1 MFKQPRHLFEFGR
14 FRLDRTERFLFQD
27 GAAVPLTPR
36 LFETLLILVEN
47 RGHVVEKK
55 ELMQRVW
62 NDVAVEENNLT
73 QNISALRRI
82 LGDNLDG
89 PKFIE
94 TIPKRGYRF
103 VAPVKEVSEEEP
115 RADTPSFTNL
125 SGREHRGTGPPA
137 RVGPQKHSRRIAPAI
152 VLGTMLLGLMGLAVM
167 WRSWTRWG
175 KQLQLKETQLT
186 TNSSEASV
194 IAAAISPD
202 GKYLAYADKAGLY
215 VRVNRTGEMHPIS
228 VPPASVIAGLSWFPD
243 GTRLLATVTG
253 LQPNVDSV
261 WVISILGQFPVKLMD
276 GGNQA
281 AVSPDGS
288 QIVFVRGKGKELWL
302 MAADGESPHRILV
315 AANEYLAGPVW
326 GWDSKHLAYGR
337 VFSDLDKL
345 DTVVETLDLETGK
358 ITASFS
364 DPEITSGIPLPDGR
378 LVYSRNEVISGQSGA
393 SLSGASLLEA
403 NTDPGSGKLVGK
415 PRQLAR
421 WPGSS
426 ISGLGVTSDGMRL
439 VALKGLVQADVYV
452 GDIVEHR
459 LKNARRLT
467 FNDRDDF
474 AADWTPDGHYVLFAS
489 NRNGSM
495 DIFRQGVE
503 EPSAEALITGPDDK
517 LSLHVSPDGQW
528 LMYFAFPGGYSAT
541 KAPLLMRAPLSGG
554 SPHVVFKAR
563 PASDFHCLKAPAT
576 MCVLSEWENQQLVFY
591 VLDPIRGKG
600 RELARQEIA
609 SGPEIVESNWDISPD
624 GSRIALAMPEGP
636 PARIRILSLAGLVLQ
651 DLRVSGW
658 SAFQSMEW
666 SADGKGWFVASRS
679 AAANTLLFVDPQG
692 HAYPLRQTA
701 GSYDTYAIPSPDG
714 HRLAFLEYTTANNA
728 WMFEN
733 F

>member
-1 MFKQPRHLFEFGR
+1 MFKQPRHVFEFGP
-14 FRLDRTERFLFQD
+14 FRLDRAERFLFQD
-27 GAAVPLTPR
+27 GAAVPLSPR
-36 LFETLLILVEN
+36 LFDTLLVLVEN
-47 RGHVVEKK
+47 RGHVVQKND
-55 ELMQRVW
+55 LMQKVW

-73 QNISALRRI
+73 QSISALRKI

-103 VAPVKEVSEEEP
+103 VAPVKEVTEEEP
-115 RADTPSFTNL
+115 RDDQPPVTKL
-125 SGREHRGTGPPA
+125 SGREHRGTGLPA
-137 RVGPQKHSRRIAPAI
+137 GVATQKRALRIAPAI
-152 VLGTMLLGLMGLAVM
+152 VLGTMLLMLVGLALT
-167 WRSWTRWG
+167 WRTWTRWG
-175 KQLQLKETQLT
+175 RQLQLKETQLT

-194 IAAAISPD
+194 IAAAIAPD
-202 GKYLAYADKAGLY
+202 GRYLAYADNAGLY
-215 VRVNRTGEMHPIS
+215 VRVSRTGEMHPIS
-228 VPPASVIAGLSWFPD
+228 TPPASLISGLSWFPD
-243 GTRLLATVTG
+243 GTRLLVSVTG

-261 WVISILGQFPVKLMD
+261 WVISILGQAPVKLLD

-302 MAADGESPHRILV
+302 MAANGESPHRILV

-326 GWDSKHLAYGR
+326 GWNGKHIAYGR
-337 VFSDLDKL
+337 VFSDANKF

-358 ITASFS
+358 ITVSFS
-364 DPEITSGIPLPDGR
+364 DPDITSGIPLPDGR

-393 SLSGASLLEA
+393 SLLEA
-403 NTDPGSGKLVGK
+403 NTDPSSGKVVGK

-421 WPGSS
+421 WPGCS
-426 ISGLGVTSDGMRL
+426 ISALGVTSDGKHL
-439 VALKGLVQADVYV
+439 VALKGLAQADVYV
-452 GDIVEHR
+452 GDLVEHR
-459 LKNARRLT
+459 LENPRRLT

-474 AADWTPDGHYVLFAS
+474 ASDWTPDSRYVLFAS

-495 DIFRQGVE
+495 DIFRQGVGE
-503 EPSAEALITGPDDK
+503 RTAEALIAGPEDK
-517 LSLHVSPDGQW
+517 LSLHLSPDGQW
-528 LMYFAFPGGYSAT
+528 IMYFAFPGGYSAA

-554 SPHVVFKAR
+554 PPQFVFKTR

-576 MCVLSEWENQQLVFY
+576 MCVLSEWENKQLVFY
-591 VLDPIRGKG
+591 ALDPTRGKG
-600 RELARQEIA
+600 QELARQEIA
-609 SGPEIVESNWDISPD
+609 SGPEIVESSWDISPD
-624 GSRIALAMPEGP
+624 GSRIALAIPEGP
-636 PARIRILSLAGLVLQ
+636 PARIRILSLASGTPQ
-651 DLRVSGW
+651 DIRVTGW
-658 SAFQSMEW
+658 SAFQSMAW
-666 SADGKGWFVASRS
+666 AADGKGWFVASRS

-701 GSYDTYAIPSPDG
+701 GGYDTYAIPSPDG

-728 WMFEN
+728 WMIEN

>member
-27 GAAVPLTPR
+27 GAAIPLTPR
-36 LFETLLILVEN
+36 LFDTLLVLVEN
-47 RGHVVEKK
+47 RGHVVEKND
-55 ELMQRVW
+55 LMQRVW

-73 QNISALRRI
+73 QNISALRKI

-103 VAPVKEVSEEEP
+103 IAPVKEVWEEEP
-115 RADTPSFTNL
+115 GNDGAAVTNL
-125 SGREHRGTGPPA
+125 SERPGTVLSGQGGGEK
-137 RVGPQKHSRRIAPAI
+137 RSFRIAPAI
-152 VLGTMLLGLMGLAVM
+152 VLGTMLLVLVGLAVM
-167 WRSWTRWG
+167 WRSGTHWG
-175 KQLQLKETQLT
+175 RQLQLKETQLT
-186 TNSSEASV
+186 TNSSEASL

-202 GKYLAYADKAGLY
+202 GRYLAYADSAGLY
-215 VRVNRTGEMHPIS
+215 VRVSRTGEMHPIS
-228 VPPASVIAGLSWFPD
+228 VPPASVVGGLGWFPD

-261 WVISILGQFPVKLMD
+261 WVISILGHSPVKLLD

-302 MAADGESPHRILV
+302 MAANGESPHRILV

-337 VFSDLDKL
+337 VFSDSDKV

-364 DPEITSGIPLPDGR
+364 DPDITSGIPLPDGR

-393 SLSGASLLEA
+393 SLLEF
-403 NTDPGSGKLVGK
+403 NTDPSSGKVIGK
-415 PRQLAR
+415 PRQIAR
-421 WPGSS
+421 WPGFS
-426 ISGLGVTSDGMRL
+426 ISGLGVTSDGRHL
-439 VALKGLVQADVYV
+439 IALKGLVQADVYI

-467 FNDRDDF
+467 FDDRDDF
-474 AADWTPDGHYVLFAS
+474 ASDWTPDSHYVLFAS

-495 DIFRQGVE
+495 DIFRQGVGE
-503 EPSAEALITGPDDK
+503 RTAEALITGPEDK
-517 LSLHVSPDGQW
+517 LSLHLSPDGQW
-528 LMYFAFPGGYSAT
+528 LMYFAFPGGYSAM
-541 KAPLLMRAPLSGG
+541 KAPLLMRALLSGG
-554 SPHVVFKAR
+554 PPQLVFKAR
-563 PASDFHCLKAPAT
+563 PASDFRCLKAPAT
-576 MCVLSEWENQQLVFY
+576 MCVLSEWEKKQLVFY
-591 VLDPIRGKG
+591 ALDPVRG
-600 RELARQEIA
+600 REQELARQEMA
-609 SGPEIVESNWDISPD
+609 FGPEIVESNWDLSPD

-636 PARIRILSLAGLVLQ
+636 PARIRILSLTSGVPQ
-651 DLRVSGW
+651 DVCVTGW

-692 HAYPLRQTA
+692 HAYPLRQSA
-701 GSYDTYAIPSPDG
+701 SGYDTYAVPSPDG
-714 HRLAFLEYTTANNA
+714 HHLAFLEYTSANNA
-728 WMFEN
+728 WMIEN

>member
-27 GAAVPLTPR
+27 GAAVPLSPR
-36 LFETLLILVEN
+36 LFDTLLVLVEN
-47 RGHVVEKK
+47 RGHVVQKND
-55 ELMQRVW
+55 LMQKVW

-73 QNISALRRI
+73 QSISALRKI

-103 VAPVKEVSEEEP
+103 VASVKEVSEEEFGDE
-115 RADTPSFTNL
+115 RLSVTYL
-125 SGREHRGTGPPA
+125 SGREHHGAVLGGGT
-137 RVGPQKHSRRIAPAI
+137 QKRSLPIAPAI
-152 VLGTMLLGLMGLAVM
+152 VLGTIFLVLAGFVVI
-167 WRSWTRWG
+167 SLTWTRWG
-175 KQLQLKETQLT
+175 RHLQVKETQLT

-194 IAAAISPD
+194 TAAAISPD
-202 GKYLAYADKAGLY
+202 GKYLAYADSAGLY
-215 VRVNRTGEMHPIS
+215 VRVSRTGEMHPIS
-228 VPPASVIAGLSWFPD
+228 IPPASVIGGLSWFPD
-243 GTRLLATVTG
+243 STRLLATVTG

-261 WVISILGQFPVKLMD
+261 WVISILGQSAVKLLD

-302 MAADGESPHRILV
+302 MAANGETPHRILV
-315 AANEYLAGPVW
+315 TANEYLTSPVW
-326 GWDSKHLAYGR
+326 GWDGKHLAYGR
-337 VFSDLDKL
+337 VFADVDKV

-358 ITASFS
+358 ITVSFS
-364 DPEITSGIPLPDGR
+364 DPDITSGIPLPDGR

-393 SLSGASLLEA
+393 SLLEA
-403 NTDPGSGKLVGK
+403 SADPSSGKVVGK

-421 WPGSS
+421 LPGCS
-426 ISGLGVTSDGMRL
+426 ISALGVTSDGKHL
-439 VALKGLVQADVYV
+439 VVLKGLAQADVYV

-459 LKNARRLT
+459 LENPRRLT

-474 AADWTPDGHYVLFAS
+474 ASDWTPDSHYVLFAS
-489 NRNGSM
+489 NRNGNM
-495 DIFRQGVE
+495 DIFRQEVGE
-503 EPSAEALITGPDDK
+503 RTAEALIVGPEDK
-517 LSLHVSPDGQW
+517 LFLHLSPDGKW
-528 LMYFAFPGGYSAT
+528 LMYFAFPGGYSAM

-554 SPHVVFKAR
+554 PPQLVFKAR
-563 PASDFHCLKAPAT
+563 PGSDFRCLKAPAS

-591 VLDPIRGKG
+591 ALDPIRGRG
-600 RELARQEIA
+600 QELARQKIA
-609 SGPEIVESNWDISPD
+609 SVPEIVESNWDISPD
-624 GSRIALAMPEGP
+624 GSRIALAIPEGP
-636 PARIRILSLAGLVLQ
+636 PARIRILSLASGTLQ
-651 DLRVSGW
+651 DIRVTGW

-666 SADGKGWFVASRS
+666 AADGKGWFVASRS
-679 AAANTLLFVDPQG
+679 AAENTLLFVDPQG

-701 GSYDTYAIPSPDG
+701 GGYDAYAIPSPDG
-714 HRLAFLEYTTANNA
+714 HRLAFLEYTTTNNV
-728 WMFEN
+728 WMIEN

>member
-1 MFKQPRHLFEFGR
+1 MFKQPRRLFEFGR
-14 FRLDRTERFLFQD
+14 FRLDRNERFLFQD

-36 LFETLLILVEN
+36 LFDTLLVLLENSGRLVEKN
-47 RGHVVEKK
+47 D
-55 ELMQRVW
+55 LMQKVW

-73 QNISALRRI
+73 QNISALRKI

-103 VAPVKEVSEEEP
+103 IAPVKEVSEEEP
-115 RADTPSFTNL
+115 GNDGAAVTSL
-125 SGREHRGTGPPA
+125 SEHPGTVLSRQG
-137 RVGPQKHSRRIAPAI
+137 GGQKRSLRIAPAI
-152 VLGTMLLGLMGLAVM
+152 VLGTILLVLVVGLAVM
-167 WRSWTRWG
+167 WRSWTHWG
-175 KQLQLKETQLT
+175 RQLQLKETQLT

-194 IAAAISPD
+194 TAAAISPD
-202 GKYLAYADKAGLY
+202 GKYLAYADSTGLY
-215 VRVNRTGEMHPIS
+215 VRVSRTGETHPIS

-261 WVISILGQFPVKLMD
+261 WVISILGQSPVKLLD

-302 MAADGESPHRILV
+302 MAANGELPHRILV

-326 GWDSKHLAYGR
+326 GWDGRHIAYGR
-337 VFSDLDKL
+337 VFSDSDKV

-358 ITASFS
+358 ITVSFS

-378 LVYSRNEVISGQSGA
+378 LVYSRNEVISGQP
-393 SLSGASLLEA
+393 GASLLEF
-403 NTDPGSGKLVGK
+403 NTDPRSGKVVGK

-426 ISGLGVTSDGMRL
+426 ISGLGVTSDGMHL

-452 GDIVEHR
+452 GDLVEHS

-474 AADWTPDGHYVLFAS
+474 AADWTPDSHYVLFAS

-495 DIFRQGVE
+495 DIFRQGVGE
-503 EPSAEALITGPDDK
+503 RTAEALIAGPEDK
-517 LSLHVSPDGQW
+517 LSLHLSPDAQW

-554 SPHVVFKAR
+554 PPQLVFKAR
-563 PASDFHCLKAPAT
+563 PASDFRCLKAPAT
-576 MCVLSEWENQQLVFY
+576 MCVLSEWENRQLVFY
-591 VLDPIRGKG
+591 VLDPARGKG
-600 RELARQEIA
+600 QELARQEIA
-609 SGPEIVESNWDISPD
+609 LGPEIVESNWDLSPD
-624 GSRIALAMPEGP
+624 GSRIALAIPEGP
-636 PARIRILSLAGLVLQ
+636 PARIRILSLASGALQ
-651 DLRVSGW
+651 DIRMTGW
-658 SAFQSMEW
+658 SAFQSLEW
-666 SADGKGWFVASRS
+666 AADGKGWFVASRS

-692 HAYPLRQTA
+692 HGYPLRQSA
-701 GSYDTYAIPSPDG
+701 GGYDTYAIPSPDG
-714 HRLAFLEYTTANNA
+714 HHLAFLEYTSANNA
-728 WMFEN
+728 WMIEN